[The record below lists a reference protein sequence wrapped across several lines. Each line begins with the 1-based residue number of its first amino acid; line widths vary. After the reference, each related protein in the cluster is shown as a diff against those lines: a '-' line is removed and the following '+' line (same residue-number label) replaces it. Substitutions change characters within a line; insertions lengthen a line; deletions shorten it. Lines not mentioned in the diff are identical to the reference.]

1 MDFQIS
7 IIIYQEKTFLSAF
20 LPLAGEGVVSM
31 LYGAFRIA
39 AFKLLLLSWAAN
51 HFSFYPFSGCRGG
64 GGAKVEITA
73 RVPCLLEFILLVSF
87 SDTLLVGSM
96 LDYDCHLRPFLQS

>member
-1 MDFQIS
+1 M
-7 IIIYQEKTFLSAF
+7 SAF
-20 LPLAGEGVVSM
+20 LPLAGERVVSM

-51 HFSFYPFSGCRGG
+51 HFSFYPFSGCQG
-64 GGAKVEITA
+64 GGAKVESSA

>member
-20 LPLAGEGVVSM
+20 LLLAGEKVLSM
-31 LYGAFRIA
+31 LCRAFRMA

-51 HFSFYPFSGCRGG
+51 HFSFYPFSGCW
-64 GGAKVEITA
+64 GAKVESSA
-73 RVPCLLEFILLVSF
+73 RAPCLLEFILLVSF

-96 LDYDCHLRPFLQS
+96 LDYDCHLRPLLQS

>member
-20 LPLAGEGVVSM
+20 LPLAGERVVSM
-31 LYGAFRIA
+31 LYGAFKIA

-51 HFSFYPFSGCRGG
+51 HFSFCPFSGCPWGV
-64 GGAKVEITA
+64 AKVESSA

>member
-20 LPLAGEGVVSM
+20 LPLAGERVVSM

-51 HFSFYPFSGCRGG
+51 HCSFYPFSGCRGG
-64 GGAKVEITA
+64 GGGGGGGGQSRELGA
-73 RVPCLLEFILLVSF
+73 RALPSGVYPA
-87 SDTLLVGSM
+87 GK
-96 LDYDCHLRPFLQS
+96 LQ

>member
-1 MDFQIS
+1 MDFQVS

-20 LPLAGEGVVSM
+20 LPLAGERVVSM
-31 LYGAFRIA
+31 LYGVFKIA

-51 HFSFYPFSGCRGG
+51 HFSFYSFSGCRGS
-64 GGAKVEITA
+64 KVESLA
-73 RVPCLLEFILLVSF
+73 RAPCLLEFILLVSF

-96 LDYDCHLRPFLQS
+96 LDYDCHLRPLLQS